1 MKYSFRRY
9 SRHTAIFIAAFA
21 VIIANFTPVLAQSPS
36 DRESITMSPT
46 SRKFNVDAGKT
57 IQDKL
62 TIVNGGTTD
71 YDFLVYARPFSVENN
86 DYQNPDFNKTK
97 KNTDLYAWVQFP
109 QTTFH
114 AKAGETV
121 TVDYTINVPEG
132 AAPGGHYG
140 VIFAETQPD
149 DAQVSGNSVVRKKRV
164 GALMY
169 ATVNGEYK
177 NAGESVGGKISFWQL
192 QPPLHTSVAVKNSGN
207 TDFTNQTRLVVR
219 DVFGNIKYDSGEKP
233 YQILPETTRTIDL
246 NWERSPWFGL
256 YKVETQQKFLDQT
269 VKNSGYV
276 LMMPRYV
283 PVALLVI
290 LLTGGLYAW
299 SSRRKSKK

>member
-9 SRHTAIFIAAFA
+9 TSFLLAVLTIASIGLGSVVSAQTA
-21 VIIANFTPVLAQSPS
+21 TT
-36 DRESITMSPT
+36 RESITMSPT
-46 SRKFNVDAGKT
+46 SRKYTIDAGKT
-57 IQDKL
+57 INDKL

-86 DYQNPDFNKTK
+86 DYQNPDFTKAK

-109 QTTFH
+109 QTKFH

-121 TVDYTINVPEG
+121 TVNYIIQVPEG

-149 DAQVSGNSVVRKKRV
+149 AAQASGNSVVRKKRV
-164 GALMY
+164 GSLMY
-169 ATVNGEYK
+169 ATVNGTYR
-177 NAGESVGGKISFWQL
+177 NTGESAGGEIPFWQP
-192 QPPLHTSVAVKNSGN
+192 QPPLHTSVAVKNTGN
-207 TDFTNQTRLVVR
+207 TDFTNNTRITVR
-219 DVFGNIKYDSGEKP
+219 DVFGNIKYDAAKP
-233 YQILPETTRTIDL
+233 YQILPETTRTISLD
-246 NWERSPWFGL
+246 WEKSPWFGL
-256 YKVETQQKFLDQT
+256 YRVETQQQFLDQT

-276 LMMPRYV
+276 LMMPRYM
-283 PVALLVI
+283 PAALLII
-290 LLTGGLYAW
+290 LIIGGLYAW